1 MKRTRIALNSV
12 VALVLISGLIFGWRV
27 THKTPAKVAPTY
39 ATAFIGNISNTVSAQ
54 GSIVSNSDSNLT
66 FGSSGKLISLA
77 VVVGQPVRAGQVLA
91 AIDDTSARQAVAQAT
106 GALSSAKISQTN
118 AQIALQKI
126 QDGIDAKNNQNTLDQ
141 AKYKLDQAQIAFDNW
156 NRFHFGFEA
165 KPEIL
170 YDYCQQMTGNPAN
183 NNKNNSQ
190 TVSDCTS
197 WLANYD
203 ALTQAKNSYKATQDS
218 LAASTGKYADQNL
231 ALAQEQLNN
240 ATSNVTNAE
249 LSLEVA
255 KKALDGTKLIAP
267 KSGVVAAVG
276 GQVGDQVTAN
286 SVGNSGSTGWIV
298 ITSAAELQVKVN
310 YAEADATK
318 LNIGAPVSVTFDALP
333 NVEVSGKLISLS
345 PTPSSTGSVTAYGA
359 MISLNRV
366 PNQVKVGMTA
376 QASVILQGVSKVV
389 VVNSSAVTTTGSGST
404 VTVVT
409 NSGKPDEK
417 QEIRKVV
424 IGIKG
429 DTGTEIKSGLNAGE
443 VVLIPTRTSIGN
455 NGFPS
460 SRFGSGTT
468 TGTLGGGN
476 NGGGG
481 GRVGR

>member
-1 MKRTRIALNSV
+1 MKRTRIILNSF
-12 VALVLISGLIFGWRV
+12 VAIILVIGVIFGWRV
-27 THKTPAKVAPTY
+27 THKGPEKVTPTY
-39 ATAFIGNISNTVSAQ
+39 ATAFTGNISNSVSAQ
-54 GSIVSNSDSNLT
+54 GTVVSNSDSNLT
-66 FGSSGKLISLA
+66 FGSSGKVTSVRVIIGQ
-77 VVVGQPVRAGQVLA
+77 VVRTGQVLA
-91 AIDDTSARQAVAQAT
+91 TIDDTAARQTVAQAT
-106 GALSSAKISQTN
+106 GSLSSAKISQTN
-118 AQIALQKI
+118 AQVALQKI
-126 QDGIDAKNNQNTLDQ
+126 QDGVDEKINQNTLDQ

-156 NRFHFGFEA
+156 NSFHYGFAA

-170 YDYCQQMTGNPAN
+170 YDYCQQVTGNPAN
-183 NNKNNSQ
+183 NTKANSQ
-190 TVSDCTS
+190 IVSDCST

-203 ALTQAKNSYKATQDS
+203 SLTQAKISYKATQDS

-231 ALAQEQLNN
+231 ALALEQLKN
-240 ATSNVTNAE
+240 ADANVANAQ

-255 KKALDGTKLIAP
+255 NKALEGTKLIAP

-276 GQVGDQVTAN
+276 GKIGDQVTAN

-318 LNIGAPVSVTFDALP
+318 LNIGAPVNVTFDALP
-333 NVEVSGKLISLS
+333 NVQVSGKLISLS

-359 MISLNRV
+359 TISMNRV

-376 QASVILQGVSKVV
+376 QASVILQGVSNVV
-389 VVNSSAVTTTGSGST
+389 VINSSAVTTTGSGST

-409 NSGKPDEK
+409 SAGKPDEK
-417 QEIRKVV
+417 QEIRNVT

-429 DTGTEIKSGLNAGE
+429 DTGTEIKSGLKAGE
-443 VVLIPTRTSIGN
+443 VVLIPTRNSLGS

-460 SRFGSGTT
+460 SRFGSGAT
-468 TGTLGGGN
+468 TGTLGGGS
-476 NGGGG
+476 GGGG

>member
-1 MKRTRIALNSV
+1 MLFRS
-12 VALVLISGLIFGWRV
+12 
-27 THKTPAKVAPTY
+27 
-39 ATAFIGNISNTVSAQ
+39 
-54 GSIVSNSDSNLT
+54 
-66 FGSSGKLISLA
+66 
-77 VVVGQPVRAGQVLA
+77 
-91 AIDDTSARQAVAQAT
+91 
-106 GALSSAKISQTN
+106 
-118 AQIALQKI
+118 
-126 QDGIDAKNNQNTLDQ
+126 
-141 AKYKLDQAQIAFDNW
+141 
-156 NRFHFGFEA
+156 
-165 KPEIL
+165 EIL
-170 YDYCQQMTGNPAN
+170 YDFCLQMTGNPAN

-218 LAASTGKYADQNL
+218 LAASAGKYADQNL

-376 QASVILQGVSKVV
+376 QASVILQGVSNVV
-389 VVNSSAVTTTGSGST
+389 VVNSSAVITTGSGST

-417 QEIRKVV
+417 QEIRNVV

-429 DTGTEIKSGLNAGE
+429 DTGTEIKSGLKAGE
-443 VVLIPTRTSIGN
+443 IG
-455 NGFPS
+455 
-460 SRFGSGTT
+460 RAH
-468 TGTLGGGN
+468 
-476 NGGGG
+476 
-481 GRVGR
+481 V